1 MPFWN
6 QGRDGAT
13 AVFWQAH
20 ALPPDHPDVLAEFQT
35 GNAPRDGPNPTAP
48 PHHLQAL
55 RIAFPRLL
63 GFACTYRSHPPS
75 KSGHNAEIAP
85 QVTQAQIVKRTTWGL
100 HRAYTGP
107 TPGRHHLSERNA
119 ADGGPGGCI
128 RSATTATCYAISQRR
143 SDSAVITESYPLCL
157 SDAPQWR
164 VHCGQLLFCRRTCA
178 RFRI

>member
-1 MPFWN
+1 MRMPFWN

-107 TPGRHHLSERNA
+107 TPGLHRDATICPRGTRPTVGRVVASEVLQL
-119 ADGGPGGCI
+119 
-128 RSATTATCYAISQRR
+128 QRVTR
-143 SDSAVITESYPLCL
+143 
-157 SDAPQWR
+157 
-164 VHCGQLLFCRRTCA
+164 
-178 RFRI
+178 